1 MRINNTETFILKSK
15 QIHSGIYHYGFCI
28 YSDSKSKLLVTCN
41 KHGNFKVSPN
51 NHIFKKSGC
60 PECKKKTNINKEKF
74 INLSKKLFG
83 NVYLYK
89 NYRNNRNLMDIYC
102 PIHKWFKQ
110 SPQNHIKAGC
120 PKCNKEKMTII
131 KEERFIKKV
140 NIIHNNFY
148 SYDKFKYVNNYTKS
162 IIICPLHG
170 EFKQEP
176 KVHIKHGC
184 SKCSTSKGES
194 KIIKYLKKN
203 NIKYN
208 YQHRYNGCKNIYTLP
223 FDFYI
228 PKYNLLI
235 EYNGIQ
241 HYKEVDIFGGK
252 SYLESVII
260 NDNIKK
266 EYCKNKRIKLLTI
279 PYYFYNNIENH
290 LNYLL
295 F

>member
-28 YSDSKSKLLVTCN
+28 YSDSKSKLPLTCN
-41 KHGNFKVSPN
+41 
-51 NHIFKKSGC
+51 
-60 PECKKKTNINKEKF
+60 
-74 INLSKKLFG
+74 
-83 NVYLYK
+83 
-89 NYRNNRNLMDIYC
+89 
-102 PIHKWFKQ
+102 
-110 SPQNHIKAGC
+110 
-120 PKCNKEKMTII
+120 
-131 KEERFIKKV
+131 
-140 NIIHNNFY
+140 
-148 SYDKFKYVNNYTKS
+148 
-162 IIICPLHG
+162 
-170 EFKQEP
+170 
-176 KVHIKHGC
+176 KHGC

-203 NIKYN
+203 NIKYD
-208 YQHRYNGCKNIYTLP
+208 YQHRYNGCKNIYILP

-228 PKYNLLI
+228 PKYNLMI
-235 EYNGIQ
+235 EFNGIQ

-266 EYCKNKRIKLLTI
+266 EYCKNKHIKLLTI
-279 PYYFYNNIENH
+279 PYYFYNNIEDY